1 MSESDARASFDFAL
15 QREAEIAE
23 KNDRRHHQERNND
36 QPSEEDENIENGSEE
51 SEGKR
56 ERGRGRGRDYGPG
69 GSMSLYQKL
78 VVENRARENPAE
90 RDRLRG
96 ALYSLRRR
104 QKWTMPTF
112 VNFTT
117 QQDVKRYVGPVVEGW
132 PPSKN
137 R

>member
-56 ERGRGRGRDYGPG
+56 ERGRGRDYGPG